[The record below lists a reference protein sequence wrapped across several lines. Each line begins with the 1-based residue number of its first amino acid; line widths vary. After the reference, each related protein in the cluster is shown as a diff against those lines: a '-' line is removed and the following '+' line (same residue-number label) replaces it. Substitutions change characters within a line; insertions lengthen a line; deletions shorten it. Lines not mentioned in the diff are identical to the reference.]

1 MSRSDPKTLPVGSLS
16 FVSPTTR
23 AAGLLLATVLLS
35 ACADERQRV
44 ADWLA
49 PPTAAEMMGRMDQ
62 QVAAGNVAEAI
73 RMGEAF
79 VAGQSGASSAE
90 VHRMLARLLIEQG
103 DAAGSLRHLQAADPG
118 ASAAVVVT
126 SGGTAPS
133 AAPAAPPAAAP
144 APAQAPVASK
154 PAQPSPPIP
163 DVSATAGGVS
173 ASVRGGKVEARAGNV
188 SARVLP

>member
-1 MSRSDPKTLPVGSLS
+1 L
-16 FVSPTTR
+16 
-23 AAGLLLATVLLS
+23 
-35 ACADERQRV
+35 
-44 ADWLA
+44 
-49 PPTAAEMMGRMDQ
+49 
-62 QVAAGNVAEAI
+62 
-73 RMGEAF
+73 
-79 VAGQSGASSAE
+79 AE

-103 DAAGSLRHLQAADPG
+103 DAAGSLRHLQASDPG

-133 AAPAAPPAAAP
+133 ATPAAPPAAAP
-144 APAQAPVASK
+144 AQAQVASK

-173 ASVRGGKVEARAGNV
+173 ASVSGGKVEARAGNV